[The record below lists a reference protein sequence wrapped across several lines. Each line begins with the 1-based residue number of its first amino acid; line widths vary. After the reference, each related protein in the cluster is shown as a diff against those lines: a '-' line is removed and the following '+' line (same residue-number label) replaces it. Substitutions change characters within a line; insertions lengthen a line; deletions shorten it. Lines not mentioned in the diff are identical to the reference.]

1 MTRAAIAFL
10 DTNVVV
16 YLLSG
21 DAAKADRAE
30 ALIDSKAVVSV
41 QVLSE
46 FTSVARRKSRLEWTE
61 IDEILGTLRAAC
73 RVESLTLDTYDR
85 ARQLA
90 ERYAL
95 SWYDALIAASALL
108 ADCTIL
114 YSEDFQHGLVLDRK
128 LKVVN
133 PFA

>member
-1 MTRAAIAFL
+1 MTRANSAFL

-46 FTSVARRKSRLEWTE
+46 FTSVARRKSKLKWTE
-61 IDEILGTLRAAC
+61 IDEILGTLRAVC
-73 RVESLTLDTYDR
+73 RVEPLTLDTYDR

-114 YSEDFQHGLVLDRK
+114 YSEDFQHGLVFDRK